1 MGINSPGPKGKQ
13 APVSMGAF
21 PDSGATCRAE
31 KLEAS
36 IKLSPKGVQLI
47 DYNGA
52 DAFGKK
58 TSTEF
63 GFMGA
68 DRLLETAEF
77 HPKTQYLSAS
87 AVDGADV

>member
-58 TSTEF
+58 IE
-63 GFMGA
+63 
-68 DRLLETAEF
+68 
-77 HPKTQYLSAS
+77 H
-87 AVDGADV
+87 